1 LDVPIIQPNPT
12 MKFTATIIALVLAP
26 TVGALQRGY
35 LSQMGGGG
43 SLKASSVKPVTAG
56 RPAFGGTYLD
66 QMAKS
71 APAIPA
77 PAVPVAPAAAVVPA
91 APASA
96 ASFSLSQS
104 VVNASPVA
112 VGNYLSSLRGAGA
125 PSGSGPRGYL
135 DTLRIQAAATAATN
149 LPGYLDTLRVASAP
163 TGAGPLTYLDNI
175 AGASRVTAKVEA
187 TTAVTLTSNEP
198 ILAAINK
205 LKEDMT
211 SNQKHTIGILQEINS
226 SVQKLVA
233 YTAASAPVAAAAPV
247 QAAPVAAAPVLIKE
261 AAPTASGYLS
271 SLKSGSAPP
280 KGSGPSG
287 YLDSLRSGET
297 TELISALEATA
308 TTKRAPTASGYLA
321 SLR

>member
-1 LDVPIIQPNPT
+1 LDVAEIEPNNPT
-12 MKFTATIIALVLAP
+12 MKIAATIIAFLLAP
-26 TVGALQRGY
+26 AAGALQGGY

-43 SLKASSVKPVTAG
+43 AVKSSSIKPASSG
-56 RPAFGGTYLD
+56 RPAFGGSYLD

-71 APAIPA
+71 VPATPVA
-77 PAVPVAPAAAVVPA
+77 RAVPV

-96 ASFSLSQS
+96 ASFSMSQS
-104 VVNASPVA
+104 AVSTSPVA
-112 VGNYLSSLRGAGA
+112 VGDYLSSLKGAGA

-149 LPGYLDTLRVASAP
+149 LPGYLDTLRVASA
-163 TGAGPLTYLDNI
+163 TSGAGPLTYLDNI

-211 SNQKHTIGILQEINS
+211 TNQKQTIVILQDLNS
-226 SVQKLVA
+226 SVQKLIA
-233 YTAASAPVAAAAPV
+233 YTTAVAPVAAAATF
-247 QAAPVAAAPVLIKE
+247 QAAPVAAATVPSKE
-261 AAPTASGYLS
+261 ATPTATGYLS
-271 SLKSGSAPP
+271 SLKTGSVPP
-280 KGSGPSG
+280 KGSGPTG
-287 YLDSLRSGET
+287 YLDSLRSSDT

-308 TTKRAPTASGYLA
+308 TAKRAPTASGYLA
-321 SLR
+321 TLR